1 MKGVISLF
9 LILLFTS
16 LSLSATNYTVTANQL
31 NVRRYPS
38 AESISLGML
47 EKGDTIL
54 ALLGNPEWT
63 KIEYKDQHAYVSSKY
78 LKKVEVPVIKEKTKE
93 NSKTSNANTPSII
106 LWIVT
111 VVFSTF
117 FVRKAQTA
125 GEKRWDRSSVRK
137 HAILTIIVYSGI
149 FYVFFNYFSSISSH
163 LLSVESYVK
172 YLNILCL
179 QIILLVAFYNLIA
192 LRKIMNYNSWKESKA
207 TFSIIATISVVILS
221 YVFVLIF
228 IDSHPKL
235 ARGFIV
241 GSPIFLAAGLII
253 QIMGNEIH
261 GANKYTLPI
270 AFVINAVSLFAV
282 GLASSLI
289 AGIEFTLPT
298 FLLVLLYHYN
308 LLKVPSSK
316 RLKKIVSK
324 PDQEAIEREREAAM
338 LDTAIDNM
346 IQEEMERLDAKIAAS
361 EAMDESDNEL
371 IEEESI
377 ENEDVIDISDLHKEE
392 KALYLAYV
400 NLIQSVNQVCS
411 VLSIKPLQLLLT
423 PDQLRPRFKPATGEL
438 IKSELP
444 KIWKVLVQRYPV
456 QLEGVK
462 HDAND
467 DVFLGIVE
475 ETQHETLQHALCY
488 YVETLIELEACELAI
503 EKNAPE
509 KSKQGSIQKQPTTKQ
524 KPKSQPVARPKI
536 QKGIKAR
543 REIISEGDVK
553 HIGFRLLTYRNG
565 VWIDE
570 NGAPWKEYASG
581 RFRPLRKFMIHN

>member
-9 LILLFTS
+9 FILLFTS

-38 AESISLGML
+38 AESISLGVL

-93 NSKTSNANTPSII
+93 NSKTSTPNTRSII

-111 VVFSTF
+111 AVFCTLF
-117 FVRKAQTA
+117 FRKAQSVR
-125 GEKRWDRSSVRK
+125 ENPWSPSLVRK
-137 HAILTIIVYSGI
+137 HAILTIIVYSGV
-149 FYVFFNYFSSISSH
+149 FYLFFNYFSSISSH
-163 LLSVESYVK
+163 LFPVESYVK

-192 LRKIMNYNSWKESKA
+192 LRKIMNCGSSKKSKA
-207 TFSIIATISVVILS
+207 TFPIIATISIIILS
-221 YVFVLIF
+221 YIFVLIF

-241 GSPIFLAAGLII
+241 GPPIFLAAGLVI
-253 QIMGNEIH
+253 QIIGNDMY
-261 GANKYTLPI
+261 GSNKYILPI
-270 AFVINAVSLFAV
+270 AFVINAISLFAA

-308 LLKVPSSK
+308 ILKVPSFK
-316 RLKKIVSK
+316 RLRKIVSK
-324 PDQEAIEREREAAM
+324 PDQKTIEREAAM
-338 LDTAIDNM
+338 MRD
-346 IQEEMERLDAKIAAS
+346 EMKGLVAELAAS
-361 EAMDESDNEL
+361 EAMDESDSKPVKEKTKEKDNANKV
-371 IEEESI
+371 SG
-377 ENEDVIDISDLHKEE
+377 LHKEE

-423 PDQLRPRFKPATGEL
+423 LDQLRPRFTPATGEL

-524 KPKSQPVARPKI
+524 KPKSKPVARPKI

-543 REIISEGDVK
+543 QEIISEGDVK

-570 NGAPWKEYASG
+570 NGALWKEYASG

>member
-9 LILLFTS
+9 FILLFTS

-38 AESISLGML
+38 AESISLGVL

-63 KIEYKDQHAYVSSKY
+63 KIEYKDQQAYVSSEF
-78 LKKVEVPVIKEKTKE
+78 LKKVEVPTIKEKPEE
-93 NSKTSNANTPSII
+93 NSKTSNPNTRSII

-111 VVFSTF
+111 IVFCTLF
-117 FVRKAQTA
+117 FRKAQSVR
-125 GEKRWDRSSVRK
+125 ENPWSPSLVRK
-137 HAILTIIVYSGI
+137 HAILTIIVYSGV
-149 FYVFFNYFSSISSH
+149 FYLFFNYFSSISSH
-163 LLSVESYVK
+163 LFSVESYVK

-192 LRKIMNYNSWKESKA
+192 LRKIMNCGSSKKSKA
-207 TFSIIATISVVILS
+207 TFPIIATISIIILS
-221 YVFVLIF
+221 YIFVSIF

-241 GSPIFLAAGLII
+241 GPPVFLAAGLVI
-253 QIMGNEIH
+253 QIIGNDMY
-261 GANKYTLPI
+261 GSNKYILPI
-270 AFVINAVSLFAV
+270 AFVINAISLFAA

-308 LLKVPSSK
+308 ILKVPSFK

-324 PDQEAIEREREAAM
+324 PDQEAIEREKEAEM

-361 EAMDESDNEL
+361 EAMDESDSKPVKEKTKEKDNANKV
-371 IEEESI
+371 SG
-377 ENEDVIDISDLHKEE
+377 LHKEE

-423 PDQLRPRFKPATGEL
+423 PDQLRPRFKPETGEL

-543 REIISEGDVK
+543 QEIISEGDVK
-553 HIGFRLLTYRNG
+553 HTGLRFLTYRNG